1 MIKTHTFLMISV
13 IKTSLQT
20 KKLSKNQNASYKTGF
35 LTSPGKVN
43 LQKECKTTWNNKLG
57 YSVMKSNDN
66 LDDFSWNSGVMGT

>member
-1 MIKTHTFLMISV
+1 MISV

-43 LQKECKTTWNNKLG
+43 LQKEYKTAR
-57 YSVMKSNDN
+57 NDKACCTLSKIN
-66 LDDFSWNSGVMGT
+66 IDLYICLEIGS